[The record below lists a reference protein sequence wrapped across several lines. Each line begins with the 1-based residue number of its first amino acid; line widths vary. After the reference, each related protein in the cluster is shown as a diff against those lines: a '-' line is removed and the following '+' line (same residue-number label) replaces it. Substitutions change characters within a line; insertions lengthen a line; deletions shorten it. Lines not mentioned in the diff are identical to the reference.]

1 MDFFKAYRQQFL
13 QYLEQRTLSAQP
25 QNLYDPVNYILEL
38 GGKRLRPVAVL
49 MAHQLFGGNTH
60 NALPLALAV
69 ETFHNFTLM
78 HDDIMDKAPLRRG
91 NVTVH
96 EKYDLNTAILSGDV
110 MLILAYQ
117 YLLEVQDAEKAMPI
131 LKVFTQVAREVCEG
145 QQMDMDFESRSDVAL
160 QEYLRMI
167 ELKTA
172 VLFAGALQMG
182 AILAGAT
189 AQDQQWLYQFG
200 RDIGIAFQLQDDL
213 LDSFGDPEK
222 FGKKVGGDISQNK
235 KTVLVLKVLEM
246 GTPTAIHAL
255 QKWMQTTPPDDTE
268 KITAVKQLFEET
280 GVRRATEALKDQY
293 RDAAFQALAK
303 VRGDEDLKVKLRQLS
318 DYLLG
323 REV

>member
-1 MDFFKAYRQQFL
+1 MDFFNTYRRQFL
-13 QYLEQRTLSAQP
+13 QYLEQREVAADP

-49 MAHQLFGGNTH
+49 IAHELFGGAVPP
-60 NALPLALAV
+60 ALPIALAV

-78 HDDIMDKAPLRRG
+78 HDDIMDQAPLRRG
-91 NVTVH
+91 KVTVH

-117 YLLEVQDAEKAMPI
+117 YFLEVEDKQKALSL
-131 LKVFTQVAREVCEG
+131 LKVFTQVAKEVCEG
-145 QQMDMDFESRSDVAL
+145 QQMDMDFENRSDVTL

-189 AQDQQWLYQFG
+189 TKDQELLYQFG

-213 LDSFGDPEK
+213 LDTFGDPEK

-246 GTPTAIHAL
+246 GTPTAVASL
-255 QKWMQTTPPDDTE
+255 QKWMQTNPEDDTE
-268 KITAVKQLFEET
+268 KIAAVKQLFEET
-280 GVRRATEALKDQY
+280 GVRRATEMLKDEY
-293 RDAAFQALAK
+293 RSAAFEALAK
-303 VRGDEDLKVKLRQLS
+303 VEGSEAVKRQLQQLS
-318 DYLLG
+318 DYFLG